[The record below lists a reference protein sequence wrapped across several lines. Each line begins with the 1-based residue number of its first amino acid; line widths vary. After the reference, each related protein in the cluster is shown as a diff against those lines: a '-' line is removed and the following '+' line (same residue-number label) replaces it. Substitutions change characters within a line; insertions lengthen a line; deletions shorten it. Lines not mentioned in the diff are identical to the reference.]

1 MKSINIEIPE
11 DILLSVKLPKK
22 RIKEELKKELALY
35 LYKEGILSLGPARR
49 LANMDKV
56 AFHLLLG
63 QRRIERHYDEEDYEK
78 YQRQIARWMK
88 K

>member
-1 MKSINIEIPE
+1 M
-11 DILLSVKLPKK
+11 
-22 RIKEELKKELALY
+22 KKELALH

-56 AFHLLLG
+56 AFHLLPG

-78 YQRQIARWMK
+78 DQRQIAGWMK